1 MGLTHMQVAG
11 LLKEVQ
17 SESWE
22 SGGGGGNKMQIVCTV

>member
-22 SGGGGGNKMQIVCTV
+22 SAGGGNKMQIVCIV